1 MVQDRIYSYF
11 DRNPQLHVLFIFDKM
26 EMIRTELSTAEWKE
40 GYRYVIFD
48 GAWFNAKY
56 NIENTWKNERVV
68 LLFSD
73 IDYPHTEQQ
82 QLHFPL
88 MDMLRANMEY
98 KEDDYASFMQQ
109 YGLPEKYASFVK
121 KHVAELTT
129 SKVMN
134 IIGDYYRADTFSQDM
149 VFRGL
154 ITGYLGEKR
163 LLDWPTIIVK
173 LIILG
178 SESEQKKR
186 MDFFNRLEK
195 NIDVKKALDNKLTAL
210 FGFSYNA
217 NSETKVER
225 IAESL
230 KYNCLTQLLDAN
242 PVDSYKQLKIRN
254 TVANEQLN
262 KVFETGMFGRQYR
275 EKFSQAMH
283 ELAFDIKESN
293 IIEWYG
299 TDAQYFFLT
308 DELVWPILAEIAKEK
323 VSVEPETVIEL
334 ARRLALKMPTEASI
348 QYAIHFIEQTALYYQ
363 AVHAV
368 DTLKLNSPD
377 EYVSRYTSELY
388 RFDLF
393 YRHALEQYHKVIES
407 STPIDEIIDKR
418 KRQLD
423 MDYARTINL
432 LNLEW
437 LTCVN
442 ENPKHFES
450 ISIPRQANFYHDHV
464 DKDIHMAVIISDALR
479 YEVATE
485 MMEELSK
492 EKHIATL
499 SPMLAMLPT
508 ETKYCKPSLLPH
520 HKLELKGAE
529 MTVDGLPVNTIEQRT
544 ELLRHYVDSGACIKY
559 EDLMNKPATSYREF
573 FKQHHIVYIFHDA
586 IDDAGHKQS
595 PFEVIR
601 ACKQTIME
609 MTTLIS
615 RLHATWNVYDVL
627 LTADHGFLYNDIE
640 FEEKDKHNVTDE
652 FIEKK
657 TRYYLTHD
665 ANAIEGIS
673 KYPIGGDASCVACY
687 DAGSVASLYVAV
699 PDGTNRMAAQGG
711 YQFAHGGATL
721 EEMIVPIIHS
731 KLKKVNKTEKV
742 EATLMNHNLNMVS
755 SRLKFNLIQSEAVS
769 MTKMERELICCVYDG
784 DKKVTEEKKV
794 VLNSPDKDNLN
805 NRVFE
810 VTLDLKVSNASSMLQ
825 LRIYDVDD
833 MLNPY
838 IKETVKNNTF
848 IEQDF

>member
-11 DRNPQLHVLFIFDKM
+11 ERNNNLHVLFIFDKM

-40 GYRYVIFD
+40 GYRYVVFD
-48 GAWFNAKY
+48 GAWFNVKY
-56 NIENTWKNERVV
+56 NIEHTWKDENVV

-73 IDYPHTEQQ
+73 IPYPHSEQQ

-88 MDMLRANMEY
+88 MDVLRANMEY

-109 YGLPEKYASFVK
+109 YGLPDKFASFVK
-121 KHVAELTT
+121 KHVAELTS

-134 IIGDYYRADTFSQDM
+134 IIGDYYRADTFSQDL

-154 ITGYLGEKR
+154 ITGYLGEKK
-163 LLDWPTIIVK
+163 LLDWPAIIVK
-173 LIILG
+173 MIILG

-186 MDFFNRLEK
+186 MEFFNRLEK
-195 NIDVKKALDNKLTAL
+195 NVDVKRELDKKLTSI
-210 FGFSYNA
+210 FGFSYNS
-217 NSETKVER
+217 NTETKVEK

-230 KYNCLTQLLDAN
+230 KYNCITQLLDAAKADN
-242 PVDSYKQLKIRN
+242 YKQYKASSAIVIN
-254 TVANEQLN
+254 QMN
-262 KVFETGMFGRQYR
+262 KVYELGTQNRQYSS
-275 EKFSQAMH
+275 KFGEAMQ
-283 ELAFDIKESN
+283 ELASGIKEEN

-299 TDAQYFFLT
+299 IDAQYFYMTEALG
-308 DELVWPILAEIAKEK
+308 WPILKEIAEK
-323 VSVEPETVIEL
+323 QLSSDPDSVIEL
-334 ARRLALKMPTEASI
+334 TRKLYVKMPMDSTI
-348 QYAIHFIEQTALYYQ
+348 RVAIRFLEQVALYYQ
-363 AVHAV
+363 TTKNV
-368 DTLKLNSPD
+368 DTLKLDTPD
-377 EYVSRYTSELY
+377 QYVNRYTTELY

-393 YRHALEQYHKVIES
+393 YRHALENYHKVIKDT
-407 STPIDEIIDKR
+407 TPIDEILGKA
-418 KRQLD
+418 KQQLD
-423 MDYARTINL
+423 MDYAKTINL

-450 ISIPRQANFYHDHV
+450 VSIPRQANFYHDQV
-464 DKDIHMAVIISDALR
+464 DKDIHLAVIISDALR

-508 ETKYCKPSLLPH
+508 ETKYCKPSMLPH
-520 HKLELKGAE
+520 HKLELQGAE
-529 MTVDGLPVNTIEQRT
+529 MTVDSLPVTTIEQRT
-544 ELLRHYVDSGACIKY
+544 EVLRHYQDSGVCIKY
-559 EDLMNKPATSYREF
+559 EELMDKPANSYREF

-586 IDDAGHKQS
+586 IDDAGHKQN

-601 ACKQTIME
+601 ACKQAITE
-609 MTTLIS
+609 LTALIS

-652 FIEKK
+652 TIEKK
-657 TRYYLTHD
+657 TRYYLTHNGNVID
-665 ANAIEGIS
+665 GIS
-673 KYPIGGDASCVACY
+673 KYPLKDVSEIQSTSQV
-687 DAGSVASLYVAV
+687 YVAV
-699 PDGTNRMAAQGG
+699 PNGTNRMAAPGG

-721 EEMIVPIIHS
+721 EEMIVPVIYS

-769 MTKMERELICCVYDG
+769 MTKMERVLLCCVYDG

-794 VLNSPDKDNLN
+794 TLNSPDRDNLN

-810 VTLDLKVSNASSMLQ
+810 VTLDLKVSNAPSMLQ

>member
-1 MVQDRIYSYF
+1 MVQERIYSYF

-26 EMIRTELSTAEWKE
+26 EMIRAELSTAEWKE

-48 GAWFNAKY
+48 GAWFNVKY
-56 NIENTWKNERVV
+56 NIEHTWKDENVV

-73 IDYPHTEQQ
+73 ISYPHSEQQ

-88 MDMLRANMEY
+88 MDLLRANMEY
-98 KEDDYASFMQQ
+98 KEEDYASFMQQ
-109 YGLPEKYASFVK
+109 YGLPDMFAPFVK
-121 KHVAELTT
+121 RHVAELTT

-134 IIGDYYRADTFSQDM
+134 IIGDYYHSETFSQDL

-195 NIDVKKALDNKLTAL
+195 NIDVKNALDNKLTSL

-225 IAESL
+225 IAECL
-230 KYNCLTQLLDAN
+230 KYNCMTQLLDAAN
-242 PVDSYKQLKIRN
+242 ADNYKQYKTTNAVI
-254 TVANEQLN
+254 VQLN
-262 KVFETGMFGRQYR
+262 KIYEVGTQNRQYSM
-275 EKFSQAMH
+275 KFGEAMK
-283 ELAFDIKESN
+283 ELASGIKEEN
-293 IIEWYG
+293 VIEWYG
-299 TDAQYFFLT
+299 IDAQYFYMTEALG
-308 DELVWPILAEIAKEK
+308 WPILKEVAEKQLASDPDA
-323 VSVEPETVIEL
+323 VVEMMRKLYV
-334 ARRLALKMPTEASI
+334 KMPMDSTI
-348 QYAIHFIEQTALYYQ
+348 RIAIRFIEQVAQYYQ
-363 AVHAV
+363 TTKNV
-368 DTLKLNSPD
+368 DTLKLDTPD
-377 EYVSRYTSELY
+377 QYVSRYTSELY

-393 YRHALEQYHKVIES
+393 YRHALECFHSVIKDT
-407 STPIDEIIDKR
+407 TPIDDVLGRTKQ
-418 KRQLD
+418 QLD
-423 MDYARTINL
+423 MDYAKTINL

-450 ISIPRQANFYHDHV
+450 ISIPRQADFYHDQV
-464 DKDIHMAVIISDALR
+464 DKGIHMAVIISDALR

-499 SPMLAMLPT
+499 APMLAMLPT
-508 ETKYCKPSLLPH
+508 ETKYCKPSMLPH
-520 HKLELKGAE
+520 HKLELQGAE
-529 MTVDGLPVNTIEQRT
+529 MTVDGLPVSSIDQRT
-544 ELLRHYVDSGACIKY
+544 EVLSHYVDNGACIKY
-559 EDLMNKPATSYREF
+559 EDLMNKPAASYREF

-586 IDDAGHKQS
+586 IDDAGHKQN

-601 ACKQTIME
+601 ACKQAITE
-609 MTTLIS
+609 LTTLIS

-652 FIEKK
+652 SVEKK

-665 ANAIEGIS
+665 ANVVEGIS
-673 KYPIGGDASCVACY
+673 KYPLQEVSEIQSSSQV
-687 DAGSVASLYVAV
+687 YVAV

-721 EEMIVPIIHS
+721 EEMIVPVIYS

-794 VLNSPDKDNLN
+794 TLNSPDKDNLN

-810 VTLDLKVSNASSMLQ
+810 VTLDLKVSNASSILQ
-825 LRIYDVDD
+825 LRIYDADD

>member
-11 DRNPQLHVLFIFDKM
+11 DRNPQLHVLFIFDKT
-26 EMIRTELSTAEWKE
+26 EMIHTELSMAEWKE
-40 GYRYVIFD
+40 GYKYVVFD

-186 MDFFNRLEK
+186 MEFFNRLEK
-195 NIDVKKALDNKLTAL
+195 NIDVRKALDNKLTAL

-230 KYNCLTQLLDAN
+230 KYNCMTQLLDAN

-254 TVANEQLN
+254 TVATEQLN

-520 HKLELKGAE
+520 HKLELQGAE
-529 MTVDGLPVNTIEQRT
+529 MTVDGLPVKTLEQRT

-601 ACKQTIME
+601 ACKQAITE
-609 MTTLIS
+609 LTALIR

-652 FIEKK
+652 SVEKK

-721 EEMIVPIIHS
+721 EEMIVPVIYS

>member
-48 GAWFNAKY
+48 GAWFNMKY
-56 NIENTWKNERVV
+56 NIEHTWRDENVV

-73 IDYPHTEQQ
+73 ISYPHSEQQ
-82 QLHFPL
+82 QLRFPL
-88 MDMLRANMEY
+88 MDLLRANMEY
-98 KEDDYASFMQQ
+98 KEEDYASFMQQ
-109 YGLPEKYASFVK
+109 YGLPDKFASFVK

-154 ITGYLGEKR
+154 ITGYLGEKK
-163 LLDWPTIIVK
+163 LLEWADIIVK

-178 SESEQKKR
+178 SESELKKR
-186 MDFFNRLEK
+186 VEFFNRLEK
-195 NIDVKKALDNKLTAL
+195 NIDVKKALDNKLTSL

-230 KYNCLTQLLDAN
+230 KYNCMTQLLDTAKA
-242 PVDSYKQLKIRN
+242 DAYKQYKTTN
-254 TVANEQLN
+254 AVVVNQLN
-262 KVFETGMFGRQYR
+262 KIYELGTQNRQYGT
-275 EKFSQAMH
+275 KFGEAMK
-283 ELAFDIKESN
+283 ELASGIKEEN

-299 TDAQYFFLT
+299 IDAQYFYMTEALG
-308 DELVWPILAEIAKEK
+308 WPILKEVAEKQLT
-323 VSVEPETVIEL
+323 SDPDSVIEMTRKL
-334 ARRLALKMPTEASI
+334 YVKMPMDSTI
-348 QYAIHFIEQTALYYQ
+348 RIAIRFIEQVALYYQ
-363 AVHAV
+363 TAKHV
-368 DTLKLNSPD
+368 DTLKLD
-377 EYVSRYTSELY
+377 TTDQYVARYTTEWY

-393 YRHALEQYHKVIES
+393 YRHALESFHSVIRDT
-407 STPIDEIIDKR
+407 TPIDEVLGKT
-418 KRQLD
+418 KQQLD
-423 MDYARTINL
+423 MDYAKTINL
-432 LNLEW
+432 MNLEW

-442 ENPKHFES
+442 ENPTHFDS
-450 ISIPRQANFYHDHV
+450 ISLSRQANFYHDQV

-499 SPMLAMLPT
+499 TPMLAMLPT
-508 ETKYCKPSLLPH
+508 ETKYCKPSMLPH
-520 HKLELKGAE
+520 HKLELQGTE
-529 MTVDGLPVNTIEQRT
+529 MTVDGLSVDRIDQRT
-544 ELLRHYVDSGACIKY
+544 EVLSHYVDNGVCIKY
-559 EDLMNKPATSYREF
+559 EELMSKPAASYREF
-573 FKQHHIVYIFHDA
+573 FKQHHIVYIFHDT
-586 IDDAGHKQS
+586 IDEAGHKQN

-601 ACKQTIME
+601 ACKQAITE
-609 MTTLIS
+609 LTTLIS

-627 LTADHGFLYNDIE
+627 LTADHGFIYNDME
-640 FEEKDKHNVTDE
+640 FKEKDKHNVTDE
-652 FIEKK
+652 SVEKK
-657 TRYYLTHD
+657 TRYYMTHD
-665 ANAIEGIS
+665 SNAIEGIS
-673 KYPIGGDASCVACY
+673 KYPLQDVSEIQSASQ
-687 DAGSVASLYVAV
+687 LYVAV
-699 PDGTNRMAAQGG
+699 PDGTNRMSAQGG

-721 EEMIVPIIHS
+721 EEMIVPVIYS

-755 SRLKFNLIQSEAVS
+755 SRLKFNIIQSEAVS
-769 MTKMERELICCVYDG
+769 MTKMERVLICCVYDG

-794 VLNSPDKDNLN
+794 TLNSPDKDNLN

-825 LRIYDVDD
+825 LRIYDKDD
-833 MLNPY
+833 PLNPI

>member
-26 EMIRTELSTAEWKE
+26 EMIHTELSTAEWKE

-56 NIENTWKNERVV
+56 NIENTWKDERVV

-149 VFRGL
+149 VSRGL

-230 KYNCLTQLLDAN
+230 KYNCMTQLLDAN

-254 TVANEQLN
+254 TVATEQLN

-393 YRHALEQYHKVIES
+393 YRHALEQFHKVIES

-601 ACKQTIME
+601 ACKQAITE
-609 MTTLIS
+609 LTALIR

-652 FIEKK
+652 SVEKK

-721 EEMIVPIIHS
+721 EEMIVPVIYS

-825 LRIYDVDD
+825 LLIYDKADP
-833 MLNPY
+833 LNPI

>member
-48 GAWFNAKY
+48 GAWFNMKY
-56 NIENTWKNERVV
+56 NIEHTWRDENVV

-73 IDYPHTEQQ
+73 ISYPHSEQQ
-82 QLHFPL
+82 QLRFPL
-88 MDMLRANMEY
+88 MDLLRANMEY
-98 KEDDYASFMQQ
+98 KEEDYASFMQQ
-109 YGLPEKYASFVK
+109 YGLPDKFASFVK

-154 ITGYLGEKR
+154 ITGYLGEKK
-163 LLDWPTIIVK
+163 LLEWADIIVK

-178 SESEQKKR
+178 SESELKKR
-186 MDFFNRLEK
+186 VEFFNRLEK
-195 NIDVKKALDNKLTAL
+195 NIDVKKALDNKLTSL

-230 KYNCLTQLLDAN
+230 KYNCMTQLLDAAN
-242 PVDSYKQLKIRN
+242 ADNYKQYKTTNAVIVN
-254 TVANEQLN
+254 QLN
-262 KVFETGMFGRQYR
+262 KIYEVGTQNRQYSM
-275 EKFSQAMH
+275 KFGEAMK
-283 ELAFDIKESN
+283 ELASGIKEKN
-293 IIEWYG
+293 VIKWYG
-299 TDAQYFFLT
+299 IDAQYFYMTEALG
-308 DELVWPILAEIAKEK
+308 WPILKEVAEKQL
-323 VSVEPETVIEL
+323 VSDPDAVVEMMRKLYV
-334 ARRLALKMPTEASI
+334 KMPMDSTI
-348 QYAIHFIEQTALYYQ
+348 RMAIRFIEQVAQYYQ
-363 AVHAV
+363 TTKNV
-368 DTLKLNSPD
+368 DTLKLDTPD
-377 EYVSRYTSELY
+377 QYVSRYTSELY

-393 YRHALEQYHKVIES
+393 YRHALECFHSVIKDT
-407 STPIDEIIDKR
+407 TPIDDVLGRTKQ
-418 KRQLD
+418 QLD
-423 MDYARTINL
+423 MDYAKTINI

-442 ENPKHFES
+442 ENPKHFEN
-450 ISIPRQANFYHDHV
+450 ISIPRQADFYHDQV

-520 HKLELKGAE
+520 HKLELQGAE
-529 MTVDGLPVNTIEQRT
+529 MTVDGLPVSTIDQRT
-544 ELLRHYVDSGACIKY
+544 EVLSHYIDSGVCIKY

-573 FKQHHIVYIFHDA
+573 FKQHHIVYIFHDT

-601 ACKQTIME
+601 ACKQAITE
-609 MTTLIS
+609 LTTLIS

-627 LTADHGFLYNDIE
+627 LTADHGFLYNDVE
-640 FEEKDKHNVTDE
+640 FEEKDKHIVTDE
-652 FIEKK
+652 SIEKK

-673 KYPIGGDASCVACY
+673 KYPLQEVSEIQSASQ
-687 DAGSVASLYVAV
+687 LYVAV

-721 EEMIVPIIHS
+721 EEMIVPVIYS

-769 MTKMERELICCVYDG
+769 MTKMERELLCCVYDG
-784 DKKVTEEKKV
+784 DKKVTEEKEV